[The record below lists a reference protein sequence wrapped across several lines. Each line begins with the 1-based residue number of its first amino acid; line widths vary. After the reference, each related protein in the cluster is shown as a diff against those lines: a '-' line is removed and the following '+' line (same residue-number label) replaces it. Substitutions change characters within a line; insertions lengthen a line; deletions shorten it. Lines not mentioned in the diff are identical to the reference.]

1 MIEHINENS
10 ISQFLASPNKNVLL
24 VFGATWCGP
33 CKALEP
39 VLNKV
44 LSQYP
49 NVRAGKVDVEE
60 SPSVASKYHV
70 QNLPKL
76 ILLKQQKYVAERTG
90 FCSEKQLSDF
100 LATGQN

>member
-10 ISQFLASPNKNVLL
+10 ISQFLASSNKNVLL

-39 VLNKV
+39 ALEKV

-49 NVRAGKVDVEE
+49 NIKAGKIDVEE
-60 SPSVASKYHV
+60 SPSLADKYSV
-70 QNLPKL
+70 RGLPKM
-76 ILLKQQKYVAERTG
+76 ILFKKQEYMAERTG

-100 LATGQN
+100 LTTGQN